1 MLAPHISEDIG
12 RRLNNIRRA
21 LVPRLRLLIYRLKY
35 NIHFPKI
42 KNVFLTLI
50 FFEQN
55 QLSARKVVAVW
66 HAVQKVLSPQIT
78 YGRRTWLAPRDAA
91 LIQR

>member
-50 FFEQN
+50 FYLNWIACE
-55 QLSARKVVAVW
+55 V
-66 HAVQKVLSPQIT
+66 HAAQKILLPQIT
-78 YGRRTWLAPRDAA
+78 RG
-91 LIQR
+91 